1 MSGFV
6 AQRHHLMTR
15 LRDAERSHAP
25 RSHIRRD
32 LVKLT
37 TEQLQVETRAHLPI
51 GRIIAISVLIL
62 AVTVYAIAFWELAK

>member
-6 AQRHHLMTR
+6 AQRQHLMTR

-25 RSHIRRD
+25 RAHIRRD

-51 GRIIAISVLIL
+51 GRIIAISVLVVAI
-62 AVTVYAIAFWELAK
+62 TVYAIAFVELAK